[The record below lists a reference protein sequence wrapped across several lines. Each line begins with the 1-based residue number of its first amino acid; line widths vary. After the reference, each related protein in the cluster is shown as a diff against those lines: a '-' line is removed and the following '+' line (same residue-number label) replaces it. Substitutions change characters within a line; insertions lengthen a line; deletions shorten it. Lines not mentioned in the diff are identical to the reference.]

1 MRHSVFLSYPTPI
14 MQEQID
20 FINLLKEHLKMRGFE
35 PRTLGVSDYDM
46 QEPLAAIRQ
55 IMLESNGVITIA
67 FRRYYIEKGASKY
80 GSNIG
85 INEQTIDSMWFTSPY
100 CQIEPA
106 MAYQLGLPLLILREK
121 GVIADGILERGVS
134 GTYLPE
140 FDLSSNRNY
149 LDSDEWQQIFAIW
162 EGYVRSV
169 IRKKGMPPRLY

>member
-1 MRHSVFLSYPTPI
+1 MRHSVFLSYPNPI
-14 MQEQID
+14 MQEQLD
-20 FINLLKEHLKMRGFE
+20 FINLLKEHLRSRGFE

-55 IMLESNGVITIA
+55 IMLESNGVIAIA
-67 FRRYYIEKGASKY
+67 FRRYYVEKGASKY
-80 GSNIG
+80 GSNLG
-85 INEQTIDSMWFTSPY
+85 AVEQRIDGKWFTSPF

-121 GVIADGILERGVS
+121 GVVDDGILERGVA

-140 FDLSSNRNY
+140 FDVFAKQNY
-149 LDSDEWQQIFAIW
+149 LDSEEWRQIFAVW

-169 IRKKGMPPRLY
+169 IRNKGIPPRLY

>member
-1 MRHSVFLSYPTPI
+1 MRHSVFLSHPSPI
-14 MQEQID
+14 TQEQVS
-20 FINLLKEHLKMRGFE
+20 FIKELKEHLKMRGFE

-67 FRRYYIEKGASKY
+67 LKRYYVEKGASKH
-80 GSNIG
+80 GSNLG
-85 INEQTIDSMWFTSPY
+85 IPEQPIDGKWFTSPF
-100 CQIEPA
+100 CQIESA

-121 GVIADGILERGVS
+121 GVIDDGILERGVA

-140 FDLSSNRNY
+140 FDLSGPRNY
-149 LDSDEWQQIFAIW
+149 LDSTEWHQIFAIW

-169 IRKKGMPPRLY
+169 IRNKGMPPKLY